1 MIKRVGILAGALI
14 AIATIIGLLAYDVI
28 KIDFIGFME
37 IQPAFNAMENPL
49 PVPENSIPI
58 EGAAY
63 IPGLGAPDNPIEADE
78 VSVERGRILFSVN
91 CTQCHGP
98 TGEGN
103 GPIAPFLVNKKPANL
118 TSQVTQDKSDGTLFV
133 TISAGLPGAMPALN
147 ENLSV
152 RDRWDVVNYIRT
164 LTPSR

>member
-152 RDRWDVVNYIRT
+152 RDRWDVVNYLRT

>member
-14 AIATIIGLLAYDVI
+14 VIATIIGLLAYDVI

-78 VSVERGRILFSVN
+78 VSVERGRVLFSVN

-152 RDRWDVVNYIRT
+152 RDRWDVVNYLRT

>member
-1 MIKRVGILAGALI
+1 MIKRVGILAVVLI
-14 AIATIIGLLAYDVI
+14 VIATLIGLLAFDI
-28 KIDFIGFME
+28 LKFDFIGFME

-63 IPGLGAPDNPIEADE
+63 IPGLGAPENPIEADE
-78 VSVERGRILFSVN
+78 ISIERGRVLFSVN
-91 CTQCHGP
+91 CTQCHGM
-98 TGEGN
+98 TGEGT

-118 TSQVTQDKSDGTLFV
+118 TSQVTQDKSDGTLFL
-133 TISAGLPGAMPALN
+133 TISSGVPGAMPALN

-152 RDRWDVVNYIRT
+152 RDRWDVVNYLRT
-164 LTPSR
+164 LAPSR

>member
-14 AIATIIGLLAYDVI
+14 VIATIIGLLAYDVI

-152 RDRWDVVNYIRT
+152 RDRWDVVNYLRT